1 MRGFSAPSSTD
12 SPEFIEFGGSSFDLQ
27 MVALV
32 AFPLFYFLAV
42 RSLQEFASGKVKRL
56 PSGEV
61 FGEVDASLL
70 LSGELVRLVGVEE
83 HDSASANNS
92 FSEGHQRCFFLLLV
106 FVNTLGAS
114 CSNATTTGA
123 TFCILAP
130 LRVKLWP

>member
-1 MRGFSAPSSTD
+1 MVASVALPAVSF
-12 SPEFIEFGGSSFDLQ
+12 FGGS
-27 MVALV
+27 
-32 AFPLFYFLAV
+32 LAAGICDV
-42 RSLQEFASGKVKRL
+42 RKVKRL

-83 HDSASANNS
+83 HDSASASNS
-92 FSEGHQRCFFLLLV
+92 FSEGHQRCFFLSLV

-123 TFCILAP
+123 TFCISGAAAGEALAVAGEVFADAW
-130 LRVKLWP
+130 R